1 AAVPA
6 LVDHVGLLCD
16 DYRSVDY
23 PELSAAVR
31 TAMNT
36 AAPTK
41 ERHDAATTTFTDWLL
56 NHIAA
61 PDDEALLANRM
72 VEAVENDPT
81 IQNVTDLATHLHI
94 STRSVQRL
102 AATYVGVPPAFLIR
116 RRRLQEAAELLRQNP
131 GLDLTELA
139 HESGY
144 ADHAHLT

>member
-1 AAVPA
+1 
-6 LVDHVGLLCD
+6 
-16 DYRSVDY
+16 
-23 PELSAAVR
+23 
-31 TAMNT
+31 
-36 AAPTK
+36 
-41 ERHDAATTTFTDWLL
+41 
-56 NHIAA
+56 
-61 PDDEALLANRM
+61 RM

-144 ADHAHLT
+144 ADHAHLTRDFRTNLGFTPSNYRSALPGR